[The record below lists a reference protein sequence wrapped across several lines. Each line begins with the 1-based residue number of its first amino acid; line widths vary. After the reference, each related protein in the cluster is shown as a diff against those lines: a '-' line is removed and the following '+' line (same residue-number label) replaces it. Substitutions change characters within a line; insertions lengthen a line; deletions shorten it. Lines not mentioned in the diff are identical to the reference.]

1 MTTDASPPDVD
12 LQAEARALSN
22 AATAAG
28 HAPSIHNTQPWRW
41 RLVGNELNLYLDHS
55 RSLEVTDPDSRLA
68 VLSCGAA
75 LHHALVSL
83 AADGWHTILARIP
96 SPAHPDHLAQLRLDH
111 RIAVEPTAIRHRQ
124 TLDLRHT
131 DRRPTTGT
139 PVDADKLRS
148 IAAAVESAGSGLHL
162 LRPDQVYDLAAA
174 TDRAQRT
181 EAGEAA
187 WQAELGYWTGGTR
200 PLGSGIPDA
209 AIGDRATQTTVPGRD
224 FGHDGDLPISEAHEN
239 AATYGILYGTEDGPA
254 RLAPR
259 RRSTLRRLAHRHRTR
274 HIRAAAERNDR
285 SSCRPRTPA
294 TPARPLRPPAARAAP
309 QHGRSG
315 RHRSPTHAA
324 ATHRPGHRAGLTTA
338 TDTPARRPPR
348 RGWRYPDP
356 TRRRT
361 A

>member
-12 LQAEARALSN
+12 LQAEARALFN

-41 RLVGNELNLYLDHS
+41 RLIGNELNLYLDHS

-83 AADGWHTILARIP
+83 AADGWHTILARLP

-111 RIAVEPTAIRHRQ
+111 RIAVEPTAIRHLQ

-131 DRRPTTGT
+131 DRRPTTGI
-139 PVDADKLRS
+139 PVDPDKLSS

-200 PLGSGIPDA
+200 PLGSGIPDT
-209 AIGDRATQTTVPGRD
+209 AIGDRAPQTTVPGRD

-239 AATYGILYGTEDGPA
+239 AATYGILYGTEDGPLDWLRAGEALSAAWLTATELGVSVLPLSATIEVAVA
-254 RLAPR
+254 REH
-259 RRSTLRRLAHRHRTR
+259 LRRLLASLGHPQLVLRLSTADPAGTAPPHTPRLPTNQV
-274 HIRAAAERNDR
+274 IERA
-285 SSCRPRTPA
+285 
-294 TPARPLRPPAARAAP
+294 
-309 QHGRSG
+309 
-315 RHRSPTHAA
+315 
-324 ATHRPGHRAGLTTA
+324 
-338 TDTPARRPPR
+338 
-348 RGWRYPDP
+348 
-356 TRRRT
+356 
-361 A
+361 